1 MRQPRAA
8 TFCLL
13 FGAVLGLGFRVAGQE
28 PAAPVPPIPPP
39 LTLARAGGPVAVD
52 GRLDD
57 PAWAAATRL
66 ETFFET
72 VFGDNREP
80 AVRTLALVMYDDRAL
95 YIGLRC
101 DDPRPDHIRAPYV
114 ERDAVIGTDDN
125 VAIFLDTRND
135 RRSAQEFR
143 VSPRGIQA
151 DAVYNDANG
160 NEDFSPDFFYDS
172 AARVTPQGWEAEL
185 RIPLSS
191 LRYGGGDPQS
201 WGLIVWRNYPRDRRY
216 AIYSSPQARGANCV
230 ICRSRELTGITGLP
244 AAGHLVAAPY
254 VSGQSVGAAPEPGA
268 PLGPEHRE
276 ADAGID
282 LKWTPSAG
290 TALDATINP
299 DFSQIEGDLAQIAVN
314 TRFALFYQEKRPFF
328 LEGVD
333 LFDTPIQ
340 AAYTRTITSPR
351 WGARATGKRGSSSY
365 TALLTQDRGGGTV
378 VLPGP
383 TGSAF
388 APQDYRSLVGL
399 ARWRRDLGGSFFGLL
414 YAGREVEHGAG
425 HNHVFGPDGQWRPS
439 QRDTLAGQLLFSDTR
454 APRTDDASRG
464 DNRPVRGHGLQA
476 EWQHSAERVFWSLR
490 YRDFADGFRDDQGFV
505 PQVGYRAGRAS
516 LAFPRF
522 PQGFWNYLRPAL
534 QANAEWDRSGR
545 LISQSVSAEA
555 QGAGRKNSQVFLDLA
570 FDRTRVGAALLDATS
585 SSFGLQVDPGR
596 RFPRIGLEGTV
607 GQRVDYVEARV
618 GTGLD
623 VRLWATLRPHDRLT
637 LELNSAL
644 SWLDLTGGRLFTAQ
658 VQRAKLQYHLSA
670 RCFVRLVGQYVE
682 TERDPALFSSPVPQ
696 REAGFSGSAL
706 LSYRLNWQT
715 SLFLGY
721 GDERALDP
729 GGSLRLAERQ
739 LFVKLSYALQR

>member
-1 MRQPRAA
+1 MRLASGLR
-8 TFCLL
+8 
-13 FGAVLGLGFRVAGQE
+13 AVLLAAVTLTARPVVPQATQE
-28 PAAPVPPIPPP
+28 AAPPVPPP
-39 LTLARAGGPVAVD
+39 LTLARATGPVNVD

-57 PAWAAATRL
+57 AAWAGATRI

-72 VFGDNREP
+72 VFGDNRQP
-80 AVRTLALVMYDDRAL
+80 AVGTLALLLYDDRAL
-95 YIGLRC
+95 YVGLRC
-101 DDPRPDHIRAPYV
+101 DDPRPDLIRAPYV

-125 VAIFLDTRND
+125 VAVFLDTRND

-143 VSPRGIQA
+143 VNPRGIQG

-160 NEDFSPDFFYDS
+160 NEDFSPDFFFDS
-172 AARVTPQGWEAEL
+172 AARVTAQGWEAEL

-201 WGLIVWRNYPRDRRY
+201 WGVIVWRNYPRDRRY
-216 AIYSSPQARGANCV
+216 AIYSSPQPRGANCL

-254 VSGQSVGAAPEPGA
+254 VSGQSSALAPEPGA
-268 PLGPEHRE
+268 PLGDAQGE

-282 LKWTPSAG
+282 LKWTPSAS
-290 TALDATINP
+290 TALDATVNP
-299 DFSQIEGDLAQIAVN
+299 DFSQIEADVAQIAVN
-314 TRFALFYQEKRPFF
+314 TRFALFYPEKRPFF

-340 AAYTRTITSPR
+340 AVYTRTVTSPR
-351 WGARATGKRGSSSY
+351 WGARATGKLGSSSY
-365 TALLTQDRGGGTV
+365 TALLTQDRGGGSV

-383 TGSAF
+383 TGSSF

-399 ARWRRDLGGSFFGLL
+399 ARWRRDLGGSFLGLL
-414 YAGREVEHGAG
+414 YAGREVEDGGG
-425 HNHVFGPDGQWRPS
+425 HNRVVGPDGQWRPS

-454 APRTDDASRG
+454 EG
-464 DNRPVRGHGLQA
+464 DSAFAGHGLHL

-516 LAFPRF
+516 LAWPRY
-522 PQGFWNYLRPAL
+522 PQGFWSFLRPML
-534 QANAEWDRSGR
+534 LANAEWDRGGR
-545 LISQSVSAEA
+545 LISQSMLAELM
-555 QGAGRKNSQVFLDLA
+555 GFGRKNLQA
-570 FDRTRVGAALLDATS
+570 FVDPIVERTRVGEALLDTTAVA
-585 SSFGLQVDPGR
+585 FGLQVDPGR
-596 RFPRIGLEGTV
+596 RLPRVGMDGTA
-607 GQRVDYVEARV
+607 GQRVDYAEARV
-618 GTGLD
+618 GTGADL
-623 VRLWATLRPHDRLT
+623 RLLATLRPHDRLT

-644 SWLDLTGGRLFTAQ
+644 SWLDVAGGRLFTAQ

-682 TERDPALFSSPVPQ
+682 TERDPTLYASPVAE

-706 LSYRLNWQT
+706 LSYRVDWQT

-729 GGSLRLAERQ
+729 DQRLSQTERQ